1 MDPNI
6 IRCIYK
12 RREGETEGPRK
23 EGCMKME
30 AETGVTLPQNQGTTG
45 VTRRWKKQGKHS
57 LQRESRSVD
66 TLIPISGLLEDN
78 LF

>member
-45 VTRRWKKQGKHS
+45 VTRRWKKQGSS
-57 LQRESRSVD
+57 LQREYRSVD
-66 TLIPISGLLEDN
+66 TLIPISGL
-78 LF
+78 